1 MKSSSLL
8 GPLMTLPLVYPAFQL
23 IELNSNPEAGEKRV
37 RATLKP
43 FKKPHR
49 DSDEVEAQSRIKVLL
64 EENNRRKQKL
74 KEVIPYSLRPSQH
87 DNN

>member
-1 MKSSSLL
+1 MFFLYLS
-8 GPLMTLPLVYPAFQL
+8 QL

-74 KEVIPYSLRPSQH
+74 KEVISNSVLFVVVPAIVLAG
-87 DNN
+87 D

>member
-1 MKSSSLL
+1 M
-8 GPLMTLPLVYPAFQL
+8 QL

-74 KEVIPYSLRPSQH
+74 KEVISHFVSFLH
-87 DNN
+87 F

>member
-1 MKSSSLL
+1 MFIYLLQASSLL
-8 GPLMTLPLVYPAFQL
+8 GLLTILFLFLFYPPFQL

-64 EENNRRKQKL
+64 EENNNRKQKL
-74 KEVIPYSLRPSQH
+74 KEVQYH
-87 DNN
+87 E